1 MEKLHEW
8 CLCRHPR
15 LAKAVRILYAWGL
28 VIAIL
33 AAGFAVGSLVTWS
46 LASQAISQQ
55 REDYRQAL
63 AAVAAAVGRAAG
75 TAQQAAGTAEQAAE
89 TAERAAGTAEG
100 AVKAAKGAV
109 SKAGAA
115 ASKASAAAAS
125 ASTAARNVERVL
137 PPAPNS
143 EKAMEVPEWLKTP

>member
-15 LAKAVRILYAWGL
+15 LAKVVRIIYAWAL
-28 VIAIL
+28 VFGIL

-46 LASQAISQQ
+46 QASLTIAQQ

-63 AAVAAAVGRAAG
+63 AAVVAAVGRAAG
-75 TAQQAAGTAEQAAE
+75 TAEQAAE
-89 TAERAAGTAEG
+89 IAERAAGTAEG
-100 AVKAAKGAV
+100 AVKAVKGAV
-109 SKAGAA
+109 SKAGTA

-125 ASTAARNVERVL
+125 ANTAVRKAERAL
-137 PPAPNS
+137 PPVPPTA
-143 EKAMEVPEWLKTP
+143 KQAEVPEWLNTP